1 LSLLNNRDT
10 KAVADVT
17 ISTAAPQVVI
27 NLPRE
32 SRAITVPSLDEPV
45 ELQLSAAVSWL
56 DGQARDL
63 TAARLLV
70 NDTAVGDIPVD
81 SLNSFTLPIPNLA
94 FGDNRLEV
102 EATDS
107 QGLTSK
113 SAPVTL
119 TVTQGEEEQLPE
131 ELQPSGS
138 GFNPLWLLI
147 PLILLAVAG
156 LGYLL
161 WRQTQQ
167 PRRATAAAPADSRR
181 RRRRGAPPAADAPP
195 MPTLAGHVDAADPL
209 GYAGGAPAENPF
221 VMAHLEVINAQTLM
235 PEELTLGDL
244 EVRVGRSPA
253 QSQIAFRDDITV
265 SRFHAVLRLE
275 GNHYRVY
282 DAGSTSGTFVNGRP
296 VPEYGLQLSD
306 GDEIQLGAV
315 VLRYRQL

>member
-1 LSLLNNRDT
+1 
-10 KAVADVT
+10 
-17 ISTAAPQVVI
+17 VVI

-119 TVTQGEEEQLPE
+119 SVTQGEEEQLPE

-275 GNHYRVY
+275 GNRYRIY
-282 DAGSTSGTFVNGRP
+282 DAGSTSGTFVNSRQ

-315 VLRYRQL
+315 RLRYRQL